1 MSRLARGAALAVA
14 LVLLTLPAIA
24 GTWNIDS
31 AHSSVQ
37 FAVRH
42 MMVSTVR
49 GEFTKVSGSVDLDEA
64 DISKSRIEATI
75 DATTIN
81 TREPKRDAH
90 LKTPDFF
97 DVANNPTITFRS
109 KSVEKAGAGFR
120 VTGDLTLRGV
130 TKEVVL
136 DVDPLSPQVKDP
148 GGNART
154 GTTARTKINRKDF
167 GVSWNRALDAGGVVV
182 SDDVAITID
191 VELLQRKQQ

>member
-1 MSRLARGAALAVA
+1 MSRFFRGTSWAAAL
-14 LVLLTLPAIA
+14 LLLTLPASA
-24 GTWNIDS
+24 GTWNIDTS
-31 AHSSVQ
+31 HSSVQ

-49 GEFTKVSGSVDLDEA
+49 GEFTKVTGTVELDES
-64 DISKSRIEATI
+64 DLSKSRIEATI
-75 DATTIN
+75 DATTVD

-90 LKTPDFF
+90 LKSPDFF
-97 DVANNPTITFRS
+97 DVANNPTIAFKS
-109 KSVEKAGAGFR
+109 KSVAKAGAGFK

-136 DVDPLSPQVKDP
+136 DVDPLSDQIKDP
-148 GGNART
+148 GGNLRT

-182 SDDVAITID
+182 SDEVTITID
-191 VELLQRKQQ
+191 VELIQRKQQ

>member
-1 MSRLARGAALAVA
+1 MSRFSRGTSWAAAL
-14 LVLLTLPAIA
+14 LLLTLPASA
-24 GTWNIDS
+24 GTWNIDTS
-31 AHSSVQ
+31 HSSVQ

-49 GEFTKVSGSVDLDEA
+49 GEFTKVTGTVELDES
-64 DISKSRIEATI
+64 DLSKSRIEATI
-75 DATTIN
+75 DATTVD

-90 LKTPDFF
+90 LKSPDFF
-97 DVANNPTITFRS
+97 DVANNPTIAFKS
-109 KSVEKAGAGFR
+109 KSVAKAGAGFK

-136 DVDPLSPQVKDP
+136 DVDPLSDQIKDP
-148 GGNART
+148 GGNLRT

-182 SDDVAITID
+182 SDEVTITID
-191 VELLQRKQQ
+191 VELIQRKQQ

>member
-1 MSRLARGAALAVA
+1 MSRLARGIALAVGLL
-14 LVLLTLPAIA
+14 LVTLPASA
-24 GTWNIDS
+24 GTWNIDG

-49 GEFTKVSGSVDLDEA
+49 GGFTKVSGTVDLDET
-64 DISKSRIEATI
+64 DLSKSRIEATI
-75 DATTIN
+75 DATTVD

-90 LKTPDFF
+90 LKSPDFF
-97 DVANNPTITFRS
+97 DVASNPTITFKS
-109 KSVEKAGAGFR
+109 KSVEKTGAGFK

-167 GVSWNRALDAGGVVV
+167 GVSWNRALDSGGVVV
-182 SDDVAITID
+182 SDEVAITID